1 MPITKQILERAKE
14 LRTRQ
19 TDAERFL
26 WQVLRGRNFGGF
38 KFRRQKPIGNYI
50 VDFYCAEKRLAIELD
65 GGGHADDQQMEYDEQ
80 RTNALVQKG
89 ITLVRFWNHEVFQ
102 ETEAVLKTIWEKLHT
117 LASFHR

>member
-1 MPITKQILERAKE
+1 MPISKQILERAKE
-14 LRTRQ
+14 LRARQ

-65 GGGHADDQQMEYDEQ
+65 GGGHADDQQAEYDQQ
-80 RTNALVQKG
+80 RTKALTHKG
-89 ITLVRFWNHEVFQ
+89 ITLLRFWNHEIFQ
-102 ETEAVLKTIWEKLHT
+102 ETEAVLKTIWEKLQT
-117 LASFHR
+117 SDDFQR